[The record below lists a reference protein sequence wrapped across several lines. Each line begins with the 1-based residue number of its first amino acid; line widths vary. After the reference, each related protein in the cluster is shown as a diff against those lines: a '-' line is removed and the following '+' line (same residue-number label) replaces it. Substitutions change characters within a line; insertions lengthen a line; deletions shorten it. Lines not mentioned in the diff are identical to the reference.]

1 MYLDLRGNTS
11 ITDTTTYIKSLE
23 DFWALEL
30 MRLGES
36 DCVCIYIHIY
46 MYIYIY
52 IYMVYNPI

>member
-11 ITDTTTYIKSLE
+11 ITDTTYIKSLE

-36 DCVCIYIHIY
+36 DCV
-46 MYIYIY
+46 YIYIY
-52 IYMVYNPI
+52 MYMVYNPI